1 MKPITLCKDKTLESI
16 FNYRPIPF
24 PENGS
29 DNGFIIRVIE
39 LFKFSQMK
47 PQLNKLEELTGF
59 SFDNAEPSPEE
70 IIFLVNKGKS
80 LTEAQAKILH
90 DAKAELEK
98 VAGLQASIEQGSV
111 RKPLDYHGT
120 MRSWVEDIRNRVQR
134 RESNVRHETELLQ
147 HISGLFS
154 LLKKVTD
161 SMDKTKLKEMNKK
174 SLSEIPDTAVD
185 FFRLRTINSWVYK
198 TPYEFITGEF
208 DKLTA
213 CINRVIGNC
222 TSSNDKYAIHR
233 GDNKKVLH
241 YKNYYSENDKE
252 IRSLFTADE
261 YAQGMTEIENR
272 IASKTRYMA

>member
-1 MKPITLCKDKTLESI
+1 MKAITLCKDKTLESI

-47 PQLNKLEELTGF
+47 PQLNQLAELTGF
-59 SFDNAEPSPEE
+59 SFDNTEPSPEE
-70 IIFLVNKGKS
+70 IIYLVNKGKA
-80 LTEAQAKILH
+80 LTEVQAKALH

-98 VAGLQASIEQGSV
+98 FAGQQAAIEQGSV
-111 RKPLDYHGT
+111 RKPLDYRGT

-134 RESNVRHETELLQ
+134 AESNVSHETELLQ

-161 SMDKTKLKEMNKK
+161 SMDKTKLKEVNKK
-174 SLSEIPDTAVD
+174 SLSEIPGTSAD
-185 FFRLRTINSWVYK
+185 FSRLKTSNSWIYK
-198 TPYEFITGEF
+198 TPYEFITGEINA
-208 DKLTA
+208 LTA
-213 CINRVIGNC
+213 CINKVIGNC
-222 TSSNDKYAIHR
+222 TPSNDKYAINT
-233 GDNKKVLH
+233 GANKRVSH
-241 YKNYYSENDKE
+241 YKSYYAENDKE
-252 IRSLFTADE
+252 LRSLFTADE

>member
-24 PENGS
+24 LENGS

-39 LFKFSQMK
+39 LFKFSKMK
-47 PQLNKLEELTGF
+47 PQLNQLEELTGF
-59 SFDNAEPSPEE
+59 SFDNIEPSPEE
-70 IIFLVNKGKS
+70 IIYLVNKGKA
-80 LTEAQAKILH
+80 LTEVQAKVLH

-98 VAGLQASIEQGSV
+98 FAGQQAAIEQGSV
-111 RKPLDYHGT
+111 KKSLDYRGT

-134 RESNVRHETELLQ
+134 AESKVSHETELLQ

-161 SMDKTKLKEMNKK
+161 SMDKTKLKEVNKK
-174 SLSEIPDTAVD
+174 ALSEIPGTAPD
-185 FFRLRTINSWVYK
+185 FFRLKTSNSWIYK
-198 TPYEFITGEF
+198 TPYEFITGEINA
-208 DKLTA
+208 LTA
-213 CINRVIGNC
+213 CINDVISNC
-222 TSSNDKYAIHR
+222 TPSNDKYAINT
-233 GDNKKVLH
+233 GANKRVSH
-241 YKNYYSENDKE
+241 YKSYYAENDKE
-252 IRSLFTADE
+252 LRSLFTADE

>member
-29 DNGFIIRVIE
+29 DNGFIIRIIE
-39 LFKFSQMK
+39 LFKFSQIK
-47 PQLNKLEELTGF
+47 PQLNQLAELTGF
-59 SFDNAEPSPEE
+59 SFDNTEPSPEE
-70 IIFLVNKGKS
+70 IIYLVNKGKA
-80 LTEAQAKILH
+80 LTEVQAKVLH

-98 VAGLQASIEQGSV
+98 FAGQQAAIEQGSV
-111 RKPLDYHGT
+111 KKPLDYRGT
-120 MRSWVEDIRNRVQR
+120 MRSWVEDIRDHVQR
-134 RESNVRHETELLQ
+134 AESKVSHETELLQ

-161 SMDKTKLKEMNKK
+161 SMDKIKLKEVNKK
-174 SLSEIPDTAVD
+174 SLSEIPGTAAD
-185 FFRLRTINSWVYK
+185 FFRLKTTNSWVYK
-198 TPYEFITGEF
+198 TPYEFITGEINA
-208 DKLTA
+208 LTA
-213 CINRVIGNC
+213 CINNVISNC
-222 TSSNDKYAIHR
+222 TPSNDKYAIHR
-233 GDNKKVLH
+233 GDNKKTSH
-241 YKNYYSENDKE
+241 YKNYYAEHDKE

>member
-24 PENGS
+24 SENGS

-39 LFKFSQMK
+39 LFKFSKMK
-47 PQLNKLEELTGF
+47 PQLNQLEELTGF
-59 SFDNAEPSPEE
+59 SFDNIEPSPEE
-70 IIFLVNKGKS
+70 IICLVNKGKA
-80 LTEAQAKILH
+80 LTEVQAKVLH

-98 VAGLQASIEQGSV
+98 FAGQQAAIEQGSV
-111 RKPLDYHGT
+111 KKPLDYRGT
-120 MRSWVEDIRNRVQR
+120 MRSWVEDVRNRVQR
-134 RESNVRHETELLQ
+134 AESKVSHETELLQ

-161 SMDKTKLKEMNKK
+161 SIDKTKLKEVNKK
-174 SLSEIPDTAVD
+174 SLSEIPGTAAD
-185 FFRLRTINSWVYK
+185 FFRLKTSNSWIK
-198 TPYEFITGEF
+198 TPYEFITGEINV
-208 DKLTA
+208 LTA
-213 CINRVIGNC
+213 CINNVIGNC
-222 TSSNDKYAIHR
+222 TPSNDKYAIHR
-233 GDNKKVLH
+233 GDNKKILH
-241 YKNYYSENDKE
+241 YKNYYAEHDKE